1 MDYRRLGRTDLH
13 VSAIGL
19 GTMTWGEQNSEA
31 EAHAQMDH
39 AVDRGINLLD
49 SAELYPI
56 PPKAET
62 QGRTEE
68 IIGSWLKARGNR
80 DTMIVASKIVGRSWN
95 DWFRDGGKT
104 TDLSR
109 AQVFEAVDK
118 SLRRLGTDYIDLY
131 QIHWPDRA
139 VSGFGS
145 VPTVFRPIADKDVPP
160 EVPIEETLSA
170 LDDVVKAGKVRHIGL
185 SNESPWG
192 TMTCLA
198 LSETRGLPRVQS
210 IQNAYSLVNRTFETG
225 LAEIAMRENTGLLA
239 YSPLAQGSLTG
250 KYLDGA
256 LPAGAR
262 KTLFNRMQRYETPGA
277 DIAVAAYVA
286 LAREFGLDPA
296 QMAIRFAVSRP
307 FVTSVL
313 IGATTMAQL
322 QTDID
327 AFEVELAPE
336 LEERI
341 DAIHLLHQNP
351 CP

>member
-1 MDYRRLGRTDLH
+1 MEYRRLGRTDLR

-19 GTMTWGEQNSEA
+19 GTMTWGEQNTEA
-31 EAHAQMDH
+31 EGHAQMDY
-39 AVDRGINLLD
+39 AIAQGINFLD
-49 SAELYPI
+49 AAELYPI

-80 DTMIVASKIVGRSWN
+80 DKVIIASKIIGRSDN
-95 DWFRDGGKT
+95 TWFRDDEKP

-109 AQVFEAVDK
+109 AQVLEAVDK
-118 SLRRLGTDYIDLY
+118 NLKRLGTDYIDLY

-145 VPTVFRPIADKDVPP
+145 VPTVFRAVEGP

-170 LDDVVKAGKVRHIGL
+170 LDEVVKAGKVRHIGL

-192 TMTCLA
+192 TMAFLKA
-198 LSETRGLPRVQS
+198 SEMKGLPRIQS

-225 LAEIAMRENTGLLA
+225 LAEIAMREDTGLIA
-239 YSPLAQGSLTG
+239 YSPLAQGFLTG
-250 KYLDGA
+250 KYLN
-256 LPAGAR
+256 GAR
-262 KTLFNRMQRYETPGA
+262 PANTRTVLFNRAQRYEKPGA
-277 DIAVAAYVA
+277 DTAFSAYVA
-286 LAREFGLDPA
+286 LAGEVGLDPA
-296 QMAIRFAVSRP
+296 QMAIAFAMSRP

-313 IGATTMAQL
+313 VGATTMDQL
-322 QTDID
+322 ETDIG
-327 AFEVELAPE
+327 AFDIKLSPE
-336 LEERI
+336 IEERI
-341 DAIHLLHQNP
+341 DAIHQIHQNP